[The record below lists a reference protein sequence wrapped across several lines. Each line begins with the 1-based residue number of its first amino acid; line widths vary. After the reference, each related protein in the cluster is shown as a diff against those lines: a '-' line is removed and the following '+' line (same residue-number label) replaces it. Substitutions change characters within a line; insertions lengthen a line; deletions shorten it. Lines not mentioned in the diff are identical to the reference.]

1 MWLTAPLLLFT
12 VGGFYQSPITPT
24 PFSFFPFRYLCS
36 WKCGDLSPWLRAMWL
51 IYHSPHSNSSLLS
64 LLQPLQTDPTSIQ
77 ERKTCGAGERDCIS
91 TLSFHRAG
99 HTTKQSGL
107 HLSIYMESCWVLCIY
122 LWYHQTGFHLV
133 ISQQISHTRR
143 TRLSNSRQ
151 KKPDSKRQLTFLW
164 RFSSAKINTHLDL
177 FIFLRTNCL
186 TMFKADRY
194 VWVE

>member
-99 HTTKQSGL
+99 HTTKQSGCTL
-107 HLSIYMESCWVLCIY
+107 VYTWRVAGCFAFISDITKQVFTW
-122 LWYHQTGFHLV
+122 WYH
-133 ISQQISHTRR
+133 SRSHTRAG
-143 TRLSNSRQ
+143 
-151 KKPDSKRQLTFLW
+151 PDLVT
-164 RFSSAKINTHLDL
+164 
-177 FIFLRTNCL
+177 
-186 TMFKADRY
+186 ADRRSQT
-194 VWVE
+194 VKDSWHFFGDFHQQRSTHTWTCLFFFGLTV

>member
-1 MWLTAPLLLFT
+1 MWGSVSLAQGYVADIPLPPL
-12 VGGFYQSPITPT
+12 Q
-24 PFSFFPFRYLCS
+24 FFPPLPPPTFTDRPNLHS
-36 WKCGDLSPWLRAMWL
+36 GEKNMWSRGARL
-51 IYHSPHSNSSLLS
+51 HINTEFSQSRTHY
-64 LLQPLQTDPTSIQ
+64 QTV
-77 ERKTCGAGERDCIS
+77 R
-91 TLSFHRAG
+91 
-99 HTTKQSGL
+99 L

-133 ISQQISHTRR
+133 ISQQISHTHR

-177 FIFLRTNCL
+177 FIFLRTNRL